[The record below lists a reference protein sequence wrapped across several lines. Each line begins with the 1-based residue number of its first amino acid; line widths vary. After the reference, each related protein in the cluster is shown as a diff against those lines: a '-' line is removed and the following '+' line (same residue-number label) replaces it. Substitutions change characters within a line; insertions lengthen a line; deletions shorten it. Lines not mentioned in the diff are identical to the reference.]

1 MIRTIIIDDEINAR
15 EIIAE
20 LLENYCK
27 NVSLIGQ
34 ADSVESGLKIIRE
47 LKPELVFLDI
57 KLSDGTGFDLLRQL
71 ENIDFKII
79 FITAYEEYAIKA
91 FKFSALDYL
100 LKPID
105 INELIK
111 SINKAEELIQQDN
124 ISLKLDTFFSNIDSI
139 SKKTKKIILK
149 TTNNIYLVNI
159 NEIIRCESD
168 KNYTHF
174 YFLDKEK
181 IVVSKTLKEY
191 EALLSEY
198 DFFRVHHSHLIN
210 LQCVEKLEKT
220 DNNFVIMKD
229 KSKVPVAFRKKEELM
244 KLIKNL

>member
-1 MIRTIIIDDEINAR
+1 MIKTIIIDDEINAR
-15 EIIAE
+15 IVIAE

-27 NVSLIGQ
+27 NISLIGQ
-34 ADSVESGLKIIRE
+34 ADSVESGLKVIRE

-57 KLSDGTGFDLLRQL
+57 KLTDGTGFDLLRQL

-79 FITAYEEYAIKA
+79 FITAYEEYAITA

-105 INELIK
+105 VNELIK

-139 SKKTKKIILK
+139 SKKTRKIILK

-168 KNYTHF
+168 RNYTHF

-191 EALLSEY
+191 EALLNEY

-210 LQCVEKLEKT
+210 LQCVEKLEK
-220 DNNFVIMKD
+220 NNNNVVIMKD
-229 KSKVPVAFRKKEELM
+229 KSKVPVSIRKKEELM

>member
-15 EIIAE
+15 QVIAD
-20 LLENYCK
+20 LLENYCEK
-27 NVSLIGQ
+27 VSLIGQ
-34 ADSVESGLKIIRE
+34 ADSVESGLKVIRE

-57 KLSDGTGFDLLRQL
+57 KLTDGTGFDLLRQL

-100 LKPID
+100 LKPIG

-139 SKKTKKIILK
+139 SKKIKKIILK
-149 TTNNIYLVNI
+149 TTYNIHLVNI
-159 NEIIRCESD
+159 NEIVRCESD
-168 KNYTHF
+168 RNYTHF
-174 YFLDKEK
+174 YFLDKDK

-198 DFFRVHHSHLIN
+198 GFFRVHHSHLIN

-220 DNNFVIMKD
+220 NNNFVVMKD
-229 KSKVPVAFRKKEELM
+229 SSKVPVAFRKKEELM
-244 KLIKNL
+244 KLFKNL

>member
-1 MIRTIIIDDEINAR
+1 MIKTIIIDDEINAR
-15 EIIAE
+15 EIVAE
-20 LLENYCK
+20 LLENYCE

-34 ADSVESGLKIIRE
+34 ADSVESGLKVIRE

-57 KLSDGTGFDLLRQL
+57 KLTDGTGFDLLRQL

-105 INELIK
+105 INELIE

-149 TTNNIYLVNI
+149 TTNNIHLVNI
-159 NEIIRCESD
+159 NEIVRCESD
-168 KNYTHF
+168 RNYTHF
-174 YFLDKEK
+174 YFLDKDK

-191 EALLSEY
+191 ETLLSEY
-198 DFFRVHHSHLIN
+198 GFFRVHHSHLIN

-220 DNNFVIMKD
+220 NNNFVVMKD
-229 KSKVPVAFRKKEELM
+229 NSKVPVAFRKKEELI
-244 KLIKNL
+244 KLFKNL

>member
-1 MIRTIIIDDEINAR
+1 MIKTIIIDDEINAR
-15 EIIAE
+15 IVIAE

-34 ADSVESGLKIIRE
+34 ADSVESGLKVIRE

-57 KLSDGTGFDLLRQL
+57 KLTDGTGFDLLRQL

-105 INELIK
+105 VNELIK

-168 KNYTHF
+168 RNYTHF
-174 YFLDKEK
+174 YFLDKDK

-191 EALLSEY
+191 ETLLNEY

-210 LQCVEKLEKT
+210 LQCVEKLEK
-220 DNNFVIMKD
+220 NNNNVVIMKD
-229 KSKVPVAFRKKEELM
+229 KSKVPVSIRKKEELM

>member
-1 MIRTIIIDDEINAR
+1 MIKTIIIDDEINAR
-15 EIIAE
+15 IVIAE

-34 ADSVESGLKIIRE
+34 ADSVESGLKVIRE

-57 KLSDGTGFDLLRQL
+57 KLTDGTGFDLLRQL

-105 INELIK
+105 VNELIK

-139 SKKTKKIILK
+139 SKKTRKIILK

-168 KNYTHF
+168 RNYTHF
-174 YFLDKEK
+174 YFLDKDK

-191 EALLSEY
+191 ETLLNEY

-210 LQCVEKLEKT
+210 LQCVEKLEK
-220 DNNFVIMKD
+220 NNNNVVIMKD
-229 KSKVPVAFRKKEELM
+229 KSKVPVSIRKKEELM